1 MKNLM
6 KNYEIML
13 AQIKNTAE
21 FLKNKTDFKPKIGI
35 ILGSGLGS
43 FVEEVDIKFSIS
55 YDDIPD
61 FPLSTVEGHSG
72 KLIFGYVNNVQVV
85 VMQGR
90 FHYYEEADI
99 QKVVFPVRVMK
110 YLGVKKL
117 IISNA
122 SGGVNPEFE
131 IGDMMIINDHIN
143 LIPNPLVGPNHNE
156 LGTRFPDMSQPY
168 CKKMISITEEI
179 AKENNINLKKGTYV
193 GVTGP
198 TLETPAEYNYFRI
211 IGGDTVGMSTVPEVI
226 AARHMNLEC
235 FGISVIT
242 DLGVPGKIKV
252 VTHEDVQNVAN
263 KAKPILAKLISEL
276 IRKI

>member
-1 MKNLM
+1 
-6 KNYEIML
+6 ML
-13 AQIKNTAE
+13 EQIKNTAD
-21 FLKNKTDFKPKIGI
+21 FLKNKTNFNPKIGI

-43 FVEEVDIKFSIS
+43 FVDEVDIKFSFS
-55 YDDIPD
+55 YAEIPN
-61 FPLSTVEGHSG
+61 FPISTVEGHSG
-72 KLIFGYVNNVQVV
+72 KLIFGTVKGKEVV

-90 FHYYEEADI
+90 FHYYEESEI
-99 QKVVFPVRVMK
+99 QKVVLPVRVMK
-110 YLGVKKL
+110 YLGVKNL

-122 SGGVNPEFE
+122 SGGVNPSYE
-131 IGDMMIINDHIN
+131 IGDLMLINDHIN
-143 LIPNPLVGPNHNE
+143 LIPNPLVGPNLKE
-156 LGTRFPDMSQPY
+156 LGTRFPDMSEPY
-168 CKKMISITEEI
+168 CKEMITFAEEI
-179 AKENNINLKKGTYV
+179 AGENNIKIQKGNYV

-226 AARHMNLEC
+226 AARHMKIKC

-263 KAKPILAKLISEL
+263 KAKPILAKLIKEL
-276 IRKI
+276 ISKI

>member
-1 MKNLM
+1 
-6 KNYEIML
+6 ML
-13 AQIKNTAE
+13 EQIKNTAN
-21 FLKNKTDFKPKIGI
+21 FLKQKTNCNPKAGI

-43 FVEEVDIKFSIS
+43 FVDEVEIKFSIP
-55 YDDIPD
+55 YNEIPD
-61 FPLSTVEGHSG
+61 FPTSTVEGHEG
-72 KLIFGYVNNVQVV
+72 KLIFGLIDDKEVV

-90 FHYYEEADI
+90 FHYYEESDI
-99 QKVVFPVRVMK
+99 DKVVFPIRVMK
-110 YLGVKKL
+110 FLGVKNL

-122 SGGVNPEFE
+122 SGGVNPNFE
-131 IGDMMIINDHIN
+131 IGDMMIIEDHIN
-143 LIPNPLVGPNHNE
+143 LIPNPLVGPNFDE

-168 CKKMISITEEI
+168 CKKMISDAEEI
-179 AKENNINLKKGTYV
+179 AKTHKITLQKGVYV

-211 IGGDTVGMSTVPEVI
+211 IGGDTIGMSTVPEVI
-226 AARHMNLEC
+226 AARHMRIKC

-263 KAKPILAKLISEL
+263 KAKPILATLVTEL
-276 IRKI
+276 IKKL

>member
-1 MKNLM
+1 
-6 KNYEIML
+6 ML
-13 AQIKNTAE
+13 KQIKNTAN
-21 FLKNKTDFKPKIGI
+21 FLKQKTNCNPKAGI

-43 FVEEVDIKFSIS
+43 FVDEVEIKFSIA
-55 YDDIPD
+55 YNEIPD
-61 FPLSTVEGHSG
+61 FPTSTVEGHEG
-72 KLIFGYVNNVQVV
+72 KLIFGLIDDKEVV

-90 FHYYEEADI
+90 FHYYEESDI
-99 QKVVFPVRVMK
+99 DKVVFPIRVMK
-110 YLGVKKL
+110 FLGVKNL

-122 SGGVNPEFE
+122 SGGVNPNFE
-131 IGDMMIINDHIN
+131 IGDMMIIEDHIN
-143 LIPNPLVGPNHNE
+143 LIPNPLVGPNFDE

-168 CKKMISITEEI
+168 CKKMISDAEEI
-179 AKENNINLKKGTYV
+179 AKTHKITLQKGVYV

-211 IGGDTVGMSTVPEVI
+211 IGGDTIGMSTVPEVI
-226 AARHMNLEC
+226 AARHMRIKC

-263 KAKPILAKLISEL
+263 KAKPILATLVTEL
-276 IRKI
+276 IKNL

>member
-1 MKNLM
+1 
-6 KNYEIML
+6 ML
-13 AQIKNTAE
+13 EQIKNTAN
-21 FLKNKTDFKPKIGI
+21 FLKQKTNCNPKAGI

-43 FVEEVDIKFSIS
+43 FVDEVEIKFSIA
-55 YDDIPD
+55 YNEIPD
-61 FPLSTVEGHSG
+61 FPTSTVEGHEG
-72 KLIFGYVNNVQVV
+72 KLIFGLIDDTEVV

-90 FHYYEEADI
+90 FHYYEESDI
-99 QKVVFPVRVMK
+99 DKVVFPIRVMK
-110 YLGVKKL
+110 FLGVKNL

-122 SGGVNPEFE
+122 SGGVNPNFE
-131 IGDMMIINDHIN
+131 IGDMMIIEDHIN
-143 LIPNPLVGPNHNE
+143 LIPNPLVGPNFDE

-168 CKKMISITEEI
+168 CKKMISDAEEI
-179 AKENNINLKKGTYV
+179 AKTHKITLQKGVYV

-211 IGGDTVGMSTVPEVI
+211 IGGDTIGMSTVPEVI
-226 AARHMNLEC
+226 AARHMRIKC

-263 KAKPILAKLISEL
+263 KAKPILATLVTEL
-276 IRKI
+276 IKKL

>member
-1 MKNLM
+1 
-6 KNYEIML
+6 ML
-13 AQIKNTAE
+13 EQIKNTAN
-21 FLKNKTDFKPKIGI
+21 FLKQKTNCNPKAGI

-43 FVEEVDIKFSIS
+43 FVDEVEIKFSIA
-55 YDDIPD
+55 YNEIPD
-61 FPLSTVEGHSG
+61 FPNSTVEGHEG
-72 KLIFGYVNNVQVV
+72 KLIFGLIDEKEVV

-90 FHYYEEADI
+90 FHYYEESDI
-99 QKVVFPVRVMK
+99 DKVVFPIRVMK
-110 YLGVKKL
+110 FLGVKNL

-122 SGGVNPEFE
+122 SGGVNPNFE
-131 IGDMMIINDHIN
+131 IGDMMIIEDHIN
-143 LIPNPLVGPNHNE
+143 LIPNPLVGPNFDE

-168 CKKMISITEEI
+168 CKKMISDAEEI
-179 AKENNINLKKGTYV
+179 AKTHKITLQKGVYV

-211 IGGDTVGMSTVPEVI
+211 IGGDTIGMSTVPEVI
-226 AARHMNLEC
+226 AARHMRIKC

-263 KAKPILAKLISEL
+263 KAKPILATLVTEL
-276 IRKI
+276 IKKL